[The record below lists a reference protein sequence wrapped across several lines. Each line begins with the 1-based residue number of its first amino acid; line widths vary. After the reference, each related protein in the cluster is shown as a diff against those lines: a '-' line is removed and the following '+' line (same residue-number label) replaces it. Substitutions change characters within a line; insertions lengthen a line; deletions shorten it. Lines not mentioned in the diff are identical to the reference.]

1 MRAVKYYGPGEMRV
15 EEVPEPSA
23 NDTQIKIK
31 IAWCGI
37 CGTDVHCYMHQ
48 IPFTPS
54 TVEPNKVTGE
64 TLPIIFGHEMSGTIS
79 ELGPLVDKTRFSVGQ
94 KVVVEPTIGCMKPT
108 CAACQAGTLNICP
121 MTGSIGLCGFG
132 GGLAEYITVQQ
143 HCVHVLPPNVPL
155 DVGACIEPLAVAW
168 YAVKRSEFTPGQTV
182 LICGGGPI
190 GLFILKCIKSID
202 PTSQV
207 FLTEPSQIRRETASK
222 HGATILND
230 YSAPLSTTA
239 PTFSSPSSDTQTS
252 LSYLSSQ
259 ILSYT
264 NKIGVDLAFD
274 AAGVSSSINLALQ
287 SLKTRG
293 KLVAVATWGKM
304 AEVDLNLVLKKELW
318 IGGIYAYTGVHPEL
332 IQAVADGRFKGL
344 DELIT
349 KRIKLEDVVEKG
361 IKVLSVDK
369 SESKYQC
376 SKCNNL

>member
-1 MRAVKYYGPGEMRV
+1 
-15 EEVPEPSA
+15 
-23 NDTQIKIK
+23 
-31 IAWCGI
+31 
-37 CGTDVHCYMHQ
+37 
-48 IPFTPS
+48 
-54 TVEPNKVTGE
+54 
-64 TLPIIFGHEMSGTIS
+64 
-79 ELGPLVDKTRFSVGQ
+79 
-94 KVVVEPTIGCMKPT
+94 
-108 CAACQAGTLNICP
+108 
-121 MTGSIGLCGFG
+121 
-132 GGLAEYITVQQ
+132 
-143 HCVHVLPPNVPL
+143 
-155 DVGACIEPLAVAW
+155 
-168 YAVKRSEFTPGQTV
+168 SEFTPGQTV

-222 HGATILND
+222 H
-230 YSAPLSTTA
+230 APLSTTA

-369 SESKYQC
+369 SEIKI
-376 SKCNNL
+376 LVHP